1 MLALGRAMATL
12 SPPLKP
18 RPSSLPSYFLSR
30 DLFTG
35 VISNMVIIN
44 AANSMQSGWLGLP

>member
-1 MLALGRAMATL
+1 MVSGRAL
-12 SPPLKP
+12 PLKP
-18 RPSSLPSYFLSR
+18 RPFSLPSYFLSH
-30 DLFTG
+30 DLFSG